1 MTFPTVF
8 TTIAGF
14 PSTACAYP
22 APLLALD
29 TVPVAP
35 LPETL
40 QTGLMLA
47 MGALALG
54 LAMPLYRLVRG
65 PTLPDR
71 VIALDAMANFV
82 CALIVLYAVLSQ
94 RVLLVS
100 VSLVIG
106 LVLFLGTVC
115 FARYVERRA
124 QAAAAED
131 RARREAR
138 APEPP
143 GAPDIGGPP

>member
-1 MTFPTVF
+1 MTLPTLLP
-8 TTIAGF
+8 AG
-14 PSTACAYP
+14 PHP
-22 APLLALD
+22 APPLPG
-29 TVPVAP
+29 VPVLLGLERVPAEP
-35 LPETL
+35 LPGVL
-40 QTGLMLA
+40 QTGLVLA
-47 MGALALG
+47 MGVLALG

-115 FARYVERRA
+115 FARYIERRA
-124 QAAAAED
+124 EAAG
-131 RARREAR
+131 REGGAGGEGR

-143 GAPDIGGPP
+143 GAPDPGGAP

>member
-1 MTFPTVF
+1 MTLPTLLP
-8 TTIAGF
+8 AG
-14 PSTACAYP
+14 PHP
-22 APLLALD
+22 APLLSGVSALLGLER
-29 TVPVAP
+29 VPAEP
-35 LPETL
+35 LPGVL
-40 QTGLMLA
+40 QTGLVLA
-47 MGALALG
+47 MGVLALG

-115 FARYVERRA
+115 FARYIERRA
-124 QAAAAED
+124 EAAG
-131 RARREAR
+131 REGGAGGEGR

-143 GAPDIGGPP
+143 GAPDPGGAP

>member
-1 MTFPTVF
+1 MNLPT
-8 TTIAGF
+8 TQATIEG
-14 PSTACAYP
+14 
-22 APLLALD
+22 LALSGVASSAPVLAHSP
-29 TVPVAP
+29 VPVAP

-47 MGALALG
+47 MGVLALG

-106 LVLFLGTVC
+106 LVLFLATVC

-124 QAAAAED
+124 QAAAAEG

-138 APEPP
+138 APAPP
-143 GAPDIGGPP
+143 GARDMGGPP

>member
-1 MTFPTVF
+1 MTPPPLLP
-8 TTIAGF
+8 AG
-14 PSTACAYP
+14 THP
-22 APLLALD
+22 APPLSGVPALLGLES
-29 TVPVAP
+29 VPSEP
-35 LPETL
+35 LPGVL
-40 QTGLMLA
+40 QTGLVLA
-47 MGALALG
+47 MGVLALG

-115 FARYVERRA
+115 FARYIERRA
-124 QAAAAED
+124 EAAG
-131 RARREAR
+131 REGGAGGDGR

-143 GAPDIGGPP
+143 GAPDPGGAP